1 MDSLNKINL
10 TQKVNAELNKNLGV
24 EDDTLAEFII
34 YLCEKSKSLEQFY
47 KDVFESG
54 GEIEQSVLKYLY
66 GIIKQSSQ
74 TNTDGTINDEGEKK
88 KKKNKKGD
96 IDNDSTESFDESKRE
111 INEIERKN
119 EKMKKY
125 HCLTIKNDDNI
136 VSAFEHNVD
145 KENKGETTDPHQ
157 RGMPRRGSSRDRCE
171 VSHRERDKDKSG
183 QDRHRDKDRERDR
196 NRDRE
201 RDRNRDRERDRNRDR
216 ERDRDKDRERDRD
229 KDRERDR
236 NRDRERDRD
245 KDRERDR
252 NRDRERDRDKDRERD
267 RDKDRERDRDKDRDR
282 NSGRR
287 NDTKRKNELG
297 RSPYQ
302 VNKKI
307 KHSKDKRSYKGEH
320 YDDKDSGNGSDNN
333 RDSDT
338 YDYNNSYDYDG
349 LRVNNIFRGSVS
361 KVMDFGLF
369 VSFKT
374 KDGYKEGLVHAT
386 DILPNCKRLVNINEH
401 YKRNMKVKV
410 KVKGI
415 FGNKISLNMSE
426 VDQKTGK
433 NLVNDDEDI
442 GKKRKSNERN
452 TNYYASLFDDMDEE
466 YNDLLK
472 KNNSKIFSEDPK
484 ETIKYESV
492 IKMQSDYSKWEIQQL
507 MKSGIIYDDNLKKE
521 YKNLKIDEKI
531 EDEEEIIEIEVNER
545 EPAFLK
551 GQTTK
556 AGAKLSPIQ
565 IIVNAE
571 GSLARA
577 ITTTSA
583 LAKERKEQKQNEQ
596 NAIFDSIPKD
606 ISRPWEDP
614 KPNLGER
621 TIAEALK
628 NIGKSYELPEWRKN
642 YMNNNISVGFK
653 NAIPINEQRAKL
665 PIYNLKEDLMLAIK
679 KNNVLIVIGETGSG
693 KTTQIPQYLHEA
705 NYTLNGIVGCTQPRR
720 VAAMSIAK
728 RVSEEFG
735 CILGQEVGYSIRFDD
750 CTSNDTIIKYLTD
763 GMLLRETLSD
773 TMLSKY
779 SFIILDEAHE
789 RTISTDILFCL
800 LKDVVRKRSDFKL
813 IVTSAT
819 LDAEKFSTYFF
830 NSPIF
835 TIPGKIFP
843 VEVNRQNEIA
853 HNFMSSSFRGTF
865 CILHSKEPESD
876 YVEASLITVLNIH
889 LNEHPGD
896 ILVFLTG
903 QEEINTACEIL
914 HERMKKLESMC
925 PPPLIILPIY
935 SSLPSDMQSII
946 FEPAPPGCRKCILS
960 TNIAEASLTIDG
972 IFFVIDPGFC
982 KVKKYDSK
990 RDMDSLVVAPI
1001 SKANAKQRA
1010 GRAGRTGPGKCYRLY
1025 TEEAYKNEMA
1035 ETSVPEI
1042 QRINLGSIVLL
1053 LKALGVNDFLHF
1065 DFMDSPSIETL
1076 IHSLENLYYLGALD
1090 DNGYLTKLGKKM
1102 ANFPMEPNL
1111 SKILLT
1117 SIKFNCADD
1126 VVTIVSML
1134 SVQNIFYR
1142 PMNKALLADKKKN
1155 KFVMPQGDLITYLNI
1170 YNKWKENSFSNYW
1183 CHENFIHS
1191 RALKRAQDVRK
1202 QLLSIFEKYN
1212 YEVKK
1217 SASKNDSSKYVNIC
1231 KSICSGYFNHVCKR
1245 DSQQGY
1251 TTLLTNQQVFIH
1263 PSSTLFNKNPLFVV
1277 YHELVLTNKEYIRDC
1292 TIIQPHWLIQ
1302 LAPNLFIPADEKKIS
1317 KIKLREKIEPLHN
1330 YYEEPNAWRL
1340 SRRKG

>member
-1 MDSLNKINL
+1 MLKNIYNL
-10 TQKVNAELNKNLGV
+10 
-24 EDDTLAEFII
+24 
-34 YLCEKSKSLEQFY
+34 
-47 KDVFESG
+47 
-54 GEIEQSVLKYLY
+54 
-66 GIIKQSSQ
+66 IKQS
-74 TNTDGTINDEGEKK
+74 NTEINDDKNVNKQSVGNGKDSNYNHVSKEIQQIEK
-88 KKKNKKGD
+88 
-96 IDNDSTESFDESKRE
+96 
-111 INEIERKN
+111 KN
-119 EKMKKY
+119 EKMKKFG
-125 HCLTIKNDDNI
+125 CLSIKNTTNLPPLTDQ
-136 VSAFEHNVD
+136 SSEEEEEE
-145 KENKGETTDPHQ
+145 KGGGKGEKYKNKG
-157 RGMPRRGSSRDRCE
+157 
-171 VSHRERDKDKSG
+171 
-183 QDRHRDKDRERDR
+183 RDKDREEEKGEKLADKDR
-196 NRDRE
+196 G
-201 RDRNRDRERDRNRDR
+201 
-216 ERDRDKDRERDRD
+216 RDRDRGKR
-229 KDRERDR
+229 K
-236 NRDRERDRD
+236 
-245 KDRERDR
+245 
-252 NRDRERDRDKDRERD
+252 
-267 RDKDRERDRDKDRDR
+267 DKDRDNWADR
-282 NSGRR
+282 E
-287 NDTKRKNELG
+287 D
-297 RSPYQ
+297 
-302 VNKKI
+302 KKSRE
-307 KHSKDKRSYKGEH
+307 SKY
-320 YDDKDSGNGSDNN
+320 GSDDVRNIKKVK
-333 RDSDT
+333 
-338 YDYNNSYDYDG
+338 YDENSEDDYRA
-349 LRVNNIFRGSVS
+349 LKINNIFSG
-361 KVMDFGLF
+361 KIKKITDFGMF

-374 KDGYKEGLVHAT
+374 REGYKEGLVHIT
-386 DILPNCKRLVNINEH
+386 DIEKNNKRINLNDKF
-401 YKRNMKVKV
+401 KRNMIVKV
-410 KVKGI
+410 KIKGI
-415 FGNKISLNMSE
+415 FGEKISLNMSE

-433 NLVNDDEDI
+433 NLANNNKEENNDENKTCYFGNNDD
-442 GKKRKSNERN
+442 NE
-452 TNYYASLFDDMDEE
+452 FKH
-466 YNDLLK
+466 K
-472 KNNSKIFSEDPK
+472 KNKNKNNKYYEHLDDPK
-484 ETIKYESV
+484 EAIKYESV
-492 IKMQSDYSKWEIQQL
+492 IKMKSDYSKWEIQQL
-507 MKSGIIYDDNLKKE
+507 IKSGIVYDENIKNE
-521 YKNLKIDEKI
+521 YKNLKNEEKI
-531 EDEEEIIEIEVNER
+531 DDEEEIIEIEVSEK
-545 EPAFLK
+545 EPNFLK

-556 AGAKLSPIQ
+556 AGANLSPIQ
-565 IIVNAE
+565 IIVNSE
-571 GSLARA
+571 GTLAKA

-583 LAKERKEQKQNEQ
+583 LTKERKEQKKNEQ
-596 NAIFDSIPKD
+596 NALFDSIPKD

-614 KPNLGER
+614 NPNLGER

-628 NIGKSYELPEWRKN
+628 NVGKN
-642 YMNNNISVGFK
+642 YDLPDWKKNYINNNISIGIK
-653 NAIPINEQRAKL
+653 NPLPLTEQREKL
-665 PIYNLKEDLMLAIK
+665 PIYNLKQDLMKAIK

-705 NYTLNGIVGCTQPRR
+705 KYTEHGIVGCTQPRR

-750 CTSNDTIIKYLTD
+750 CTSTDTIIKYLTD
-763 GMLLRETLSD
+763 GMLLREALSD
-773 TMLSKY
+773 TMLSRY

-800 LKDVVRKRSDFKL
+800 LKDVIKKRSDFKL

-819 LDAEKFSTYFF
+819 LDAEKFSAYFF

-843 VEVNRQNEIA
+843 VE
-853 HNFMSSSFRGTF
+853 
-865 CILHSKEPESD
+865 ILHSKEPESD
-876 YVEASLITVLNIH
+876 YVEACLITVLNIH

-914 HERMKKLESMC
+914 HERMKKLENMS

-935 SSLPSDMQSII
+935 SSLPSEMQSII
-946 FEPAPPGCRKCILS
+946 FEPAPPGCRKCILA

-982 KVKKYDSK
+982 KIKKYDSK
-990 RDMDSLVVAPI
+990 RDMDSLIIAPI

-1076 IHSLENLYYLGALD
+1076 IYSLESLYYLGALD

-1102 ANFPMEPNL
+1102 SNFPMEPNL

-1117 SIKFNCADD
+1117 SINFNCTDD
-1126 VVTIVSML
+1126 ICTIVSMI

-1142 PMNKALLADKKKN
+1142 PQNKILLADKKKN
-1155 KFVMPQGDLITYLNI
+1155 KFIMPQGDLITYLNI

-1183 CHENFIHS
+1183 CHENFIQS

-1212 YEVKK
+1212 YQVKK
-1217 SASKNDSSKYVNIC
+1217 RENDISNSTNYVNIC

-1245 DSQQGY
+1245 DNQQGY

-1263 PSSTLFNKNPLFVV
+1263 PSSTLFSKNPLFVV

-1292 TIIQPHWLIQ
+1292 TIIQPQWLIQ

>member
-1 MDSLNKINL
+1 MDCLNKINL
-10 TQKVNAELNKNLGV
+10 IHKVNTELYNSLGI
-24 EDDTLAEFII
+24 EDDNLAEFLI
-34 YLCEKSKSLEQFY
+34 YLCNKSKSLEEFC
-47 KDVFESG
+47 KDVFENG
-54 GEIEQSVLKYLY
+54 GEIEHSVLKYLY
-66 GIIKQSSQ
+66 DVIKSSSKDVEASKKENKEA
-74 TNTDGTINDEGEKK
+74 TSEK
-88 KKKNKKGD
+88 N
-96 IDNDSTESFDESKRE
+96 IESKE
-111 INEIERKN
+111 YEQIEKKN

-125 HCLTIKNDDNI
+125 YCLTIKNENFNKEPDENLKKKEDNQI
-136 VSAFEHNVD
+136 NYNNE
-145 KENKGETTDPHQ
+145 
-157 RGMPRRGSSRDRCE
+157 
-171 VSHRERDKDKSG
+171 DKS
-183 QDRHRDKDRERDR
+183 
-196 NRDRE
+196 
-201 RDRNRDRERDRNRDR
+201 
-216 ERDRDKDRERDRD
+216 
-229 KDRERDR
+229 
-236 NRDRERDRD
+236 
-245 KDRERDR
+245 
-252 NRDRERDRDKDRERD
+252 
-267 RDKDRERDRDKDRDR
+267 
-282 NSGRR
+282 NSNKL
-287 NDTKRKNELG
+287 NDTDSLYEKRKKNNNNRL
-297 RSPYQ
+297 SD
-302 VNKKI
+302 
-307 KHSKDKRSYKGEH
+307 SDSSYK
-320 YDDKDSGNGSDNN
+320 KRKKKNNN
-333 RDSDT
+333 RLSDSDSS
-338 YDYNNSYDYDG
+338 YVKRRKKNNNRLNDSDSSYVKRRKKNNNNRLNDSDSSYKKRKKKNNNRLNDSDSSYEKRREKNHKNEKSYNYASSHKDYSEDKKRKHKHEKNYANDNS
-349 LRVNNIFRGSVS
+349 LKINNIFNGSIS
-361 KVMDFGLF
+361 KIMDFGIF

-374 KDGYKEGLVHAT
+374 IEGYKEGLVHAT
-386 DILPNCKRLVNINEH
+386 DILPNRKRLLNINEKF
-401 YKRNMKVKV
+401 KRNMKVKV

-415 FGNKISLNMSE
+415 FGEKISLNMSE

-433 NLVNDDEDI
+433 NLVNDEE
-442 GKKRKSNERN
+442 KSE
-452 TNYYASLFDDMDEE
+452 NYGSLFDDIDEDYKE
-466 YNDLLK
+466 LK
-472 KNNSKIFSEDPK
+472 KNKADIFREDPN
-484 ETIKYESV
+484 EIMKYESV

-507 MKSGIIYDDNLKKE
+507 MKSGAIYDENLKKE
-521 YKNLKIDEKI
+521 YKNLKMDEKI
-531 EDEEEIIEIEVNER
+531 EDEEEVIEIEVNER
-545 EPAFLK
+545 EPSFLK

-556 AGAKLSPIQ
+556 AGAKLSPIE

-628 NIGKSYELPEWRKN
+628 NIGKNYDLPEWRKI
-642 YMNNNISVGFK
+642 YMNNNISVGVK
-653 NAIPINEQRAKL
+653 NSLPLNEQRLKL
-665 PIYNLKEDLMLAIK
+665 PIYKLKDDLMKAIQ

-705 NYTLNGIVGCTQPRR
+705 NYTANGIIGCTQPRR

-773 TMLSKY
+773 TMLTKY

-843 VEVNRQNEIA
+843 VE
-853 HNFMSSSFRGTF
+853 
-865 CILHSKEPESD
+865 ILHSKEPESD

-935 SSLPSDMQSII
+935 SSLPSEMQSVI
-946 FEPAPPGCRKCILS
+946 FEPAPPGCRKCILA

-990 RDMDSLVVAPI
+990 RDMDSLIVAPI

-1117 SIKFNCADD
+1117 SINFNCADD

-1142 PMNKALLADKKKN
+1142 PQNKALLADKKKN

-1170 YNKWKENSFSNYW
+1170 YNKWKENSLSNYW

-1217 SASKNDSSKYVNIC
+1217 NTSKNDSTRYVNIC

-1292 TIIQPHWLIQ
+1292 TIIQPQWLIQ

>member
-1 MDSLNKINL
+1 MDGLKKINL
-10 TQKVNAELNKNLGV
+10 IQKINEKLYDHLGIEDENL
-24 EDDTLAEFII
+24 TEFII
-34 YLCEKSKSLEQFY
+34 FLCEKSTCLEEFC
-47 KDVFESG
+47 KEVFENG
-54 GEIEQSVLKYLY
+54 GEIEQSVLKSIYNL
-66 GIIKQSSQ
+66 IKKSKNE
-74 TNTDGTINDEGEKK
+74 TNDNEKDEENEKDV
-88 KKKNKKGD
+88 NNNN
-96 IDNDSTESFDESKRE
+96 ISKE
-111 INEIERKN
+111 IQEIEKKN
-119 EKMKKY
+119 EKMKKFG
-125 HCLTIKNDDNI
+125 CLSIKNSSNLPDLTDHSSEEEKDKHN
-136 VSAFEHNVD
+136 SFDKKEEH
-145 KENKGETTDPHQ
+145 K
-157 RGMPRRGSSRDRCE
+157 
-171 VSHRERDKDKSG
+171 SHRHSNHGKKETDDKDKLKKNRHKDYSSDD
-183 QDRHRDKDRERDR
+183 DRGRKRSKYDDAKRSKHDDRKRSKYDDRKRSKRDDSSERDYR
-196 NRDRE
+196 ALKVGNIF
-201 RDRNRDRERDRNRDR
+201 
-216 ERDRDKDRERDRD
+216 
-229 KDRERDR
+229 
-236 NRDRERDRD
+236 
-245 KDRERDR
+245 
-252 NRDRERDRDKDRERD
+252 
-267 RDKDRERDRDKDRDR
+267 
-282 NSGRR
+282 SG
-287 NDTKRKNELG
+287 
-297 RSPYQ
+297 SI
-302 VNKKI
+302 KKI
-307 KHSKDKRSYKGEH
+307 
-320 YDDKDSGNGSDNN
+320 
-333 RDSDT
+333 T
-338 YDYNNSYDYDG
+338 
-349 LRVNNIFRGSVS
+349 
-361 KVMDFGLF
+361 DFGMF

-374 KDGYKEGLVHAT
+374 REGYKEGLVHIT
-386 DILPNCKRLVNINEH
+386 DVEKNNKKINLNEN
-401 YKRNMKVKV
+401 YKRNMIVKV
-410 KVKGI
+410 KIKGI
-415 FGNKISLNMSE
+415 FGEKISLNISE

-433 NLVNDDEDI
+433 NLVDDNYKENDFDKNETSFFDNIEDEFKH
-442 GKKRKSNERN
+442 KKNKHHNDKYSK
-452 TNYYASLFDDMDEE
+452 YFDDP
-466 YNDLLK
+466 N
-472 KNNSKIFSEDPK
+472 

-492 IKMQSDYSKWEIQQL
+492 IKMKSDYSKWEIQQL
-507 MKSGIIYDDNLKKE
+507 IKSGIIYDENIKNE
-521 YKNLKIDEKI
+521 YKNLKYEEKI
-531 EDEEEIIEIEVNER
+531 DDEEEMIEIEVNER
-545 EPAFLK
+545 EPNFLK

-556 AGAKLSPIQ
+556 AGANLSPIQ

-571 GSLARA
+571 GTLAKA

-583 LAKERKEQKQNEQ
+583 LTKERKEEKKNEQ
-596 NAIFDSIPKD
+596 NALFDSIPKD

-628 NIGKSYELPEWRKN
+628 NVGKSYDLPDWKKN
-642 YMNNNISVGFK
+642 YINNNISIGMK
-653 NAIPINEQRAKL
+653 NSLPLNEQREKL
-665 PIYNLKEDLMLAIK
+665 PIYNLKIDLMKAIK

-705 NYTLNGIVGCTQPRR
+705 KYTELGIVGCTQPRR

-763 GMLLRETLSD
+763 GMLLREALSD

-800 LKDVVRKRSDFKL
+800 LKDVVKKRSDFKL

-843 VEVNRQNEIA
+843 VE
-853 HNFMSSSFRGTF
+853 
-865 CILHSKEPESD
+865 ILHSKEPESD
-876 YVEASLITVLNIH
+876 YVEACLITVLNIH

-914 HERMKKLESMC
+914 HERMKKLESMS

-935 SSLPSDMQSII
+935 SSLPSEMQSII
-946 FEPAPPGCRKCILS
+946 FEPAPPGCRKCILA

-982 KVKKYDSK
+982 KIKKYDSK
-990 RDMDSLVVAPI
+990 RDMDSLIIAPI

-1076 IHSLENLYYLGALD
+1076 IHSLESLYYLGALD

-1102 ANFPMEPNL
+1102 SNFPMEPNL

-1117 SIKFNCADD
+1117 SINFNCTDD
-1126 VVTIVSML
+1126 ICTIVSMI

-1142 PMNKALLADKKKN
+1142 PQNKILLADKKKN

-1183 CHENFIHS
+1183 CHENFIQS

-1212 YEVKK
+1212 YQVKK
-1217 SASKNDSSKYVNIC
+1217 REDGISNSTNYVNIC

-1263 PSSTLFNKNPLFVV
+1263 PSSTLFSKNPLFVV

-1292 TIIQPHWLIQ
+1292 TIIQPQWLIQ

>member
-1 MDSLNKINL
+1 MDCLNKINL
-10 TQKVNAELNKNLGV
+10 IRKVNEELYNSIGV
-24 EDDTLAEFII
+24 EDDNLSEFLI
-34 YLCEKSKSLEQFY
+34 YLCEKSTSLENFC
-47 KDVFESG
+47 KDVFENG
-54 GEIEQSVLKYLY
+54 GVIEQAVLKYIY
-66 GIIKQSSQ
+66 NMIKKD
-74 TNTDGTINDEGEKK
+74 N
-88 KKKNKKGD
+88 KKNDDENNKEN
-96 IDNDSTESFDESKRE
+96 ISLESTNDNDKSNNLEYKK
-111 INEIERKN
+111 IEMKN

-125 HCLTIKNDDNI
+125 HCLTLKNEHINLDSDENGNKESKENIQITSKQVNDDINVTTLDASDSSYQKKKRKKI
-136 VSAFEHNVD
+136 FTPSVSSKNTESSFERKQIKKDNKYENGKKRKYDERYYD
-145 KENKGETTDPHQ
+145 K
-157 RGMPRRGSSRDRCE
+157 RRSGHD
-171 VSHRERDKDKSG
+171 HRDKDKHRSG
-183 QDRHRDKDRERDR
+183 HDHRDNDKHRSAHDHRDYDKHRSRHDHHHNDKHHTRHDRADYHHRDVSSSSDSNHHSSKMKKEKKHRDKKKYE
-196 NRDRE
+196 E
-201 RDRNRDRERDRNRDR
+201 
-216 ERDRDKDRERDRD
+216 
-229 KDRERDR
+229 
-236 NRDRERDRD
+236 
-245 KDRERDR
+245 
-252 NRDRERDRDKDRERD
+252 
-267 RDKDRERDRDKDRDR
+267 
-282 NSGRR
+282 
-287 NDTKRKNELG
+287 
-297 RSPYQ
+297 
-302 VNKKI
+302 NK
-307 KHSKDKRSYKGEH
+307 S
-320 YDDKDSGNGSDNN
+320 YDDYMALK
-333 RDSDT
+333 
-338 YDYNNSYDYDG
+338 
-349 LRVNNIFRGSVS
+349 LNNIFNGTVN
-361 KVMDFGLF
+361 KITDFGLF

-374 KDGYKEGLVHAT
+374 NEGYKEGLVHAT
-386 DILPNCKRLVNINEH
+386 DILPNRKRVVNMNEKF
-401 YKRNMKVKV
+401 KRNMKVKV

-415 FGNKISLNMSE
+415 FNEKISLNMSE

-433 NLVNDDEDI
+433 NLVSDDINKEED
-442 GKKRKSNERN
+442 
-452 TNYYASLFDDMDEE
+452 NYISLFDDINE
-466 YNDLLK
+466 DLNELK
-472 KNNSKIFSEDPK
+472 KKNSHIFKDDPK

-507 MKSGIIYDDNLKKE
+507 IKSGVVFDENIKKE

-531 EDEEEIIEIEVNER
+531 EDEEDIIEIEVNEK

-571 GSLARA
+571 GSLAKA

-596 NAIFDSIPKD
+596 NAIYDSIPKD

-628 NIGKSYELPEWRKN
+628 NIGKNYDIPEWKKN
-642 YMNNNISVGFK
+642 YNNNNISVGVK
-653 NAIPINEQRAKL
+653 NTLPINEQRSKL
-665 PIYNLKEDLMLAIK
+665 PIYNLKNDLMKAIE

-705 NYTLNGIVGCTQPRR
+705 SYTQKGIVGCTQPRR

-773 TMLSKY
+773 TLLTKY

-843 VEVNRQNEIA
+843 VE
-853 HNFMSSSFRGTF
+853 
-865 CILHSKEPESD
+865 ILHSKEPESD

-903 QEEINTACEIL
+903 QDEINTACEIL
-914 HERMKKLESMC
+914 HERMKKLESMS

-935 SSLPSDMQSII
+935 SSLPSEMQSVI
-946 FEPAPPGCRKCILS
+946 FEPAPPGCRKCILA

-982 KVKKYDSK
+982 KIKKYDSK
-990 RDMDSLVVAPI
+990 RDMDSLIVAPI

-1025 TEEAYKNEMA
+1025 TEEAYKNEMS
-1035 ETSVPEI
+1035 EMSVPEI

-1053 LKALGVNDFLHF
+1053 LKALGINDFLHF
-1065 DFMDSPSIETL
+1065 DFMDSPSVETL

-1117 SIKFNCADD
+1117 SLNFNCTDD

-1142 PMNKALLADKKKN
+1142 PQNKALLADKKKN
-1155 KFVMPQGDLITYLNI
+1155 KFIMPQGDLITYLNI

-1183 CHENFIHS
+1183 CHENFIQS

-1202 QLLSIFEKYN
+1202 QMLSIFEKYN
-1212 YEVKK
+1212 YQVKK
-1217 SASKNDSSKYVNIC
+1217 STHKNDSTKYVNIC

-1245 DSQQGY
+1245 DTQQGY

-1292 TIIQPHWLIQ
+1292 TIIQPQWLIQ

>member
-1 MDSLNKINL
+1 MDCLNKINL
-10 TQKVNAELNKNLGV
+10 IRKVNEELYNSIGV
-24 EDDTLAEFII
+24 EDDNLSEFLI
-34 YLCEKSKSLEQFY
+34 YLCEKSTSLENFC
-47 KDVFESG
+47 KDVFENG
-54 GEIEQSVLKYLY
+54 GVIEQAVLKYIY
-66 GIIKQSSQ
+66 NMIKKD
-74 TNTDGTINDEGEKK
+74 N
-88 KKKNKKGD
+88 KKNDDENNKEN
-96 IDNDSTESFDESKRE
+96 ISLESANDNDKSNNLEYKK
-111 INEIERKN
+111 IEMKN

-125 HCLTIKNDDNI
+125 HCLTLKNEHINLDSDENGNKESKENIQITSKQVNDDINVTTLDASDSSYQKKKRKNI
-136 VSAFEHNVD
+136 YTPSVSSKNTESSFERKQIKKDNKYDNGKKRKYDERYYD
-145 KENKGETTDPHQ
+145 K
-157 RGMPRRGSSRDRCE
+157 RRSGHDHRDNDKHRSGHDHHDNDKHRSRHDHHDNDKHRSRHDHHDNDKHRSRHYRADYHHRDVSSSSDSNHHSSKMKKE
-171 VSHRERDKDKSG
+171 KK
-183 QDRHRDKDRERDR
+183 HRDKKKYE
-196 NRDRE
+196 E
-201 RDRNRDRERDRNRDR
+201 
-216 ERDRDKDRERDRD
+216 
-229 KDRERDR
+229 
-236 NRDRERDRD
+236 
-245 KDRERDR
+245 
-252 NRDRERDRDKDRERD
+252 
-267 RDKDRERDRDKDRDR
+267 
-282 NSGRR
+282 
-287 NDTKRKNELG
+287 
-297 RSPYQ
+297 
-302 VNKKI
+302 NK
-307 KHSKDKRSYKGEH
+307 S
-320 YDDKDSGNGSDNN
+320 YDDYMALK
-333 RDSDT
+333 
-338 YDYNNSYDYDG
+338 
-349 LRVNNIFRGSVS
+349 LNNIFNGTVN
-361 KVMDFGLF
+361 KITDFGLF

-374 KDGYKEGLVHAT
+374 NEGYKEGLVHAT
-386 DILPNCKRLVNINEH
+386 DILPNRKRVVNMNEKF
-401 YKRNMKVKV
+401 KRNMKVKV

-415 FGNKISLNMSE
+415 FNEKISLNMSE

-433 NLVNDDEDI
+433 NLVSDDINKEED
-442 GKKRKSNERN
+442 
-452 TNYYASLFDDMDEE
+452 NYISLFDDINE
-466 YNDLLK
+466 DLNELK
-472 KNNSKIFSEDPK
+472 KKNSHIFKDDPK

-507 MKSGIIYDDNLKKE
+507 IKSGVVFDENIKKE

-531 EDEEEIIEIEVNER
+531 EDEEDIIEIEVNEK

-571 GSLARA
+571 GSLAKA

-596 NAIFDSIPKD
+596 NAIYDSIPKD

-628 NIGKSYELPEWRKN
+628 NIGKNYDIPEWKKN
-642 YMNNNISVGFK
+642 YNNNNISVGVK
-653 NAIPINEQRAKL
+653 NTLPINEQRSKL
-665 PIYNLKEDLMLAIK
+665 PIYNLKNDLMKAIE

-705 NYTLNGIVGCTQPRR
+705 SYTQKGIVGCTQPRR

-773 TMLSKY
+773 TLLTKY

-843 VEVNRQNEIA
+843 VE
-853 HNFMSSSFRGTF
+853 
-865 CILHSKEPESD
+865 ILHSKEPESD

-903 QEEINTACEIL
+903 QDEINTACEIL
-914 HERMKKLESMC
+914 HERMKKLESMS

-935 SSLPSDMQSII
+935 SSLPSEMQSVI
-946 FEPAPPGCRKCILS
+946 FEPAPPGCRKCILA

-982 KVKKYDSK
+982 KIKKYDSK
-990 RDMDSLVVAPI
+990 RDMDSLIVAPI

-1025 TEEAYKNEMA
+1025 TEEAYKNEMS
-1035 ETSVPEI
+1035 EMSVPEI

-1053 LKALGVNDFLHF
+1053 LKALGINDFLHF
-1065 DFMDSPSIETL
+1065 DFMDSPSVETL

-1117 SIKFNCADD
+1117 SLNFNCTDD

-1142 PMNKALLADKKKN
+1142 PQNKALLADKKKN
-1155 KFVMPQGDLITYLNI
+1155 KFIMPQGDLITYLNI

-1183 CHENFIHS
+1183 CHENFIQS

-1202 QLLSIFEKYN
+1202 QMLSIFEKYN
-1212 YEVKK
+1212 YQVKK
-1217 SASKNDSSKYVNIC
+1217 STHKNDSTKYVNIC

-1245 DSQQGY
+1245 DTQQGY

-1292 TIIQPHWLIQ
+1292 TIIQPQWLIQ

>member
-1 MDSLNKINL
+1 MESLSKINL
-10 TQKVNAELNKNLGV
+10 IHKVNEELCKSLGV
-24 EDDTLAEFII
+24 EDDNLAEYLI
-34 YLCEKSKSLEQFY
+34 YLCKKAKSLEAFC
-47 KDVFESG
+47 KDVFENG

-66 GIIKQSSQ
+66 DIIKPSGGES
-74 TNTDGTINDEGEKK
+74 GEKASGGK
-88 KKKNKKGD
+88 
-96 IDNDSTESFDESKRE
+96 EAKRDGAEEEEEDGVDKEHRME
-111 INEIERKN
+111 IKMIEKKN
-119 EKMKKY
+119 EKMKRFQ
-125 HCLTIKNDDNI
+125 CLSIKNDEQLTRLSEG
-136 VSAFEHNVD
+136 SAAEGGSDTATGGGRHR
-145 KENKGETTDPHQ
+145 E
-157 RGMPRRGSSRDRCE
+157 RGRPRDRSRHRDRSHHRDRSRSRDR
-171 VSHRERDKDKSG
+171 SHSRERG
-183 QDRHRDKDRERDR
+183 RHRDRSRQRDRSHSRDGSRR
-196 NRDRE
+196 NRDGKHHRE
-201 RDRNRDRERDRNRDR
+201 ESRQLEGERKRRRREGAEAR
-216 ERDRDKDRERDRD
+216 E
-229 KDRERDR
+229 
-236 NRDRERDRD
+236 
-245 KDRERDR
+245 
-252 NRDRERDRDKDRERD
+252 
-267 RDKDRERDRDKDRDR
+267 
-282 NSGRR
+282 
-287 NDTKRKNELG
+287 
-297 RSPYQ
+297 
-302 VNKKI
+302 
-307 KHSKDKRSYKGEH
+307 
-320 YDDKDSGNGSDNN
+320 
-333 RDSDT
+333 
-338 YDYNNSYDYDG
+338 
-349 LRVNNIFRGSVS
+349 LRVNNIFSGTVS
-361 KVMDFGLF
+361 KVMDFGIF
-369 VSFKT
+369 VSFRSEPG
-374 KDGYKEGLVHAT
+374 GYKEGLVHCT
-386 DILPNCKRLVNINEH
+386 DILPNRKRVANMREQFQ
-401 YKRNMKVKV
+401 RGMKVKV
-410 KVKGI
+410 KVKAL
-415 FGNKISLNMSE
+415 FGEKISLNMAE

-433 NLVNDDEDI
+433 NLVSDDEGSGDGESGNGESRHGVKPRDKNI
-442 GKKRKSNERN
+442 
-452 TNYYASLFDDMDEE
+452 ASIFDDLHEDYKE
-466 YNDLLK
+466 LK
-472 KNNSKIFSEDPK
+472 RHNSDVFKEDPK
-484 ETIKYESV
+484 DTIKYESV

-507 MKSGIIYDDNLKKE
+507 IKSGLVYDEQLKREYLNLR
-521 YKNLKIDEKI
+521 NDEKI

-565 IIVNAE
+565 VIVNAE

-596 NAIFDSIPKD
+596 NAIYDSIPKD

-614 KPNLGER
+614 KPELGER

-628 NIGKSYELPEWRKN
+628 NIGKNFDLPEWRKN
-642 YMNNNISVGFK
+642 YLHNNISIGVK
-653 NAIPINEQRAKL
+653 NPMPVNEQRAKL
-665 PIYNLKEDLMLAIK
+665 PIYNLKKDLMKAIA

-705 NYTLNGIVGCTQPRR
+705 NYTDKGIVGCTQPRR

-800 LKDVVRKRSDFKL
+800 LKDVVKRRPDFKL

-843 VEVNRQNEIA
+843 VE
-853 HNFMSSSFRGTF
+853 
-865 CILHSKEPESD
+865 ILHSKEPESD
-876 YVEASLITVLNIH
+876 YVEACLITVLNIH

-903 QEEINTACEIL
+903 QDEINTACEIL
-914 HERMKKLESMC
+914 HERMKKLESMS

-935 SSLPSDMQSII
+935 SSLPSEMQSVI
-946 FEPAPPGCRKCILS
+946 FDPAPQGCRKCILA

-982 KVKKYDSK
+982 KIRKYDSK

-1025 TEEAYKNEMA
+1025 TEDAYKNEMA
-1035 ETSVPEI
+1035 ETSIPEI
-1042 QRINLGSIVLL
+1042 QRINLGSTVLL

-1065 DFMDSPSIETL
+1065 DFMDSPSVDTL

-1102 ANFPMEPNL
+1102 SNFPMEPNL

-1117 SIKFNCADD
+1117 SINFNCADD

-1142 PMNKALLADKKKN
+1142 PQNKALLADKKKN
-1155 KFVMPQGDLITYLNI
+1155 KFLMPQGDLITYLNI
-1170 YNKWKENSFSNYW
+1170 YNRWRENNYSNYW

-1191 RALKRAQDVRK
+1191 RALKRSQDVRK
-1202 QLLSIFEKYN
+1202 QILSIFERYN
-1212 YEVKK
+1212 YEVQKNRSRSD
-1217 SASKNDSSKYVNIC
+1217 SAKYVSIC

-1245 DSQQGY
+1245 DAQQGY

-1292 TIIQPHWLIQ
+1292 TIIQPQWLIQ

>member
-1 MDSLNKINL
+1 MDCLSKINL
-10 TQKVNAELNKNLGV
+10 IRKVNEELYNSIGV
-24 EDDTLAEFII
+24 EDDNLSEFLI
-34 YLCEKSKSLEQFY
+34 YLCEKSTSLEEFC
-47 KDVFESG
+47 KDVFENG
-54 GEIEQSVLKYLY
+54 GEIEQAVLKYIY
-66 GIIKQSSQ
+66 NMIKKDNRKKNDDENNKESISLQSS
-74 TNTDGTINDEGEKK
+74 NHN
-88 KKKNKKGD
+88 
-96 IDNDSTESFDESKRE
+96 DNDKNNNIEYKKIE
-111 INEIERKN
+111 IKN

-125 HCLTIKNDDNI
+125 HCLTLKNEHINLDSDENDKKEKSIKVKKERKESIEITSKQQNNDINVTTVDPSDSSYQKKKKKKKKKTPSVSSKNTESSFESKQIKKDN
-136 VSAFEHNVD
+136 NY
-145 KENKGETTDPHQ
+145 ENGKKRKYDE
-157 RGMPRRGSSRDRCE
+157 RYYDRY
-171 VSHRERDKDKSG
+171 RNER
-183 QDRHRDKDRERDR
+183 RHRDN
-196 NRDRE
+196 NRH
-201 RDRNRDRERDRNRDR
+201 
-216 ERDRDKDRERDRD
+216 
-229 KDRERDR
+229 
-236 NRDRERDRD
+236 
-245 KDRERDR
+245 
-252 NRDRERDRDKDRERD
+252 
-267 RDKDRERDRDKDRDR
+267 
-282 NSGRR
+282 
-287 NDTKRKNELG
+287 
-297 RSPYQ
+297 RS
-302 VNKKI
+302 
-307 KHSKDKRSYKGEH
+307 EH
-320 YDDKDSGNGSDNN
+320 DHRDNN
-333 RDSDT
+333 RYRSEHDHHDDDHHRHHRHHRHISSSSDSDYYRNKKKKEKKKRDKKNEENKI
-338 YDYNNSYDYDG
+338 YDDYMA
-349 LRVNNIFRGSVS
+349 LKLNNIFTGTVN
-361 KVMDFGLF
+361 KITDFGLF

-374 KDGYKEGLVHAT
+374 NEGYKEGLVHAT
-386 DILPNCKRLVNINEH
+386 DILPNRKRVVNMNEKF
-401 YKRNMKVKV
+401 KRNMKVKV

-415 FGNKISLNMSE
+415 FNEKISLNMSE

-433 NLVNDDEDI
+433 NLVNDDINKEED
-442 GKKRKSNERN
+442 
-452 TNYYASLFDDMDEE
+452 NYISLFDDINEDF
-466 YNDLLK
+466 NDLKK
-472 KNNSKIFSEDPK
+472 KNSRVFKEDPK

-507 MKSGIIYDDNLKKE
+507 IKSGVVFDDNIKKE
-521 YKNLKIDEKI
+521 YQNLKIDERI
-531 EDEEEIIEIEVNER
+531 EDEEDIIEIEVNEK

-571 GSLARA
+571 GSLAKA

-596 NAIFDSIPKD
+596 NAIYDSIPKD

-628 NIGKSYELPEWRKN
+628 NIGKNYDIPEWKKN
-642 YMNNNISVGFK
+642 YNNNNISVGVK
-653 NAIPINEQRAKL
+653 NTLPINEQRSKL
-665 PIYNLKEDLMLAIK
+665 PIYNLKNDLMKAIE

-705 NYTLNGIVGCTQPRR
+705 NYTEKGIVGCTQPRR

-773 TMLSKY
+773 TLLTKY

-800 LKDVVRKRSDFKL
+800 LKDVVRKRADFKL

-843 VEVNRQNEIA
+843 VE
-853 HNFMSSSFRGTF
+853 
-865 CILHSKEPESD
+865 ILHSKEPESD

-903 QEEINTACEIL
+903 QDEINMACEIL
-914 HERMKKLESMC
+914 HERMKKLESMS

-935 SSLPSDMQSII
+935 SSLPSEMQSVI
-946 FEPAPPGCRKCILS
+946 FEPAPPGCRKCILA

-982 KVKKYDSK
+982 KIKKYDSK
-990 RDMDSLVVAPI
+990 RDMDSLIVAPI

-1035 ETSVPEI
+1035 EMSVPEI

-1053 LKALGVNDFLHF
+1053 LKALGINDFLHF
-1065 DFMDSPSIETL
+1065 DFMDSPSVETL

-1117 SIKFNCADD
+1117 SLNFNCTDD

-1142 PMNKALLADKKKN
+1142 PQNKALLADKKKN
-1155 KFVMPQGDLITYLNI
+1155 KFIMPQGDLITYLNI

-1183 CHENFIHS
+1183 CHENFIQS

-1202 QLLSIFEKYN
+1202 QMLYIFEKYN
-1212 YEVKK
+1212 YQVKK
-1217 SASKNDSSKYVNIC
+1217 DTSNNNSAKYVNIC

-1245 DSQQGY
+1245 DTQQGY

-1292 TIIQPHWLIQ
+1292 TIIQPQWLIQ

>member
-1 MDSLNKINL
+1 MDCLSKINL
-10 TQKVNAELNKNLGV
+10 IRKVNEELYNSIGV
-24 EDDTLAEFII
+24 EDDNLSEFLI
-34 YLCEKSKSLEQFY
+34 YLCEKSTSLEEFC
-47 KDVFESG
+47 KDVFENG
-54 GEIEQSVLKYLY
+54 GVIEQAVLKYIY
-66 GIIKQSSQ
+66 NMIKKD
-74 TNTDGTINDEGEKK
+74 NKK
-88 KKKNKKGD
+88 KKDHDNEDDVNSKENIFLQNLNYNDNNLEYKK
-96 IDNDSTESFDESKRE
+96 
-111 INEIERKN
+111 IEMKN

-125 HCLTIKNDDNI
+125 HCLTLKNEDITNLVDSDENDKKEKSIKGTKEKKESIEITSKQKKNSDI
-136 VSAFEHNVD
+136 NV
-145 KENKGETTDPHQ
+145 TTRDLSDSSYQ
-157 RGMPRRGSSRDRCE
+157 KKRRKKKNSSGGSSKNTESSFETKDIKKDNKYESGKKRKYDERYYDRHSKE
-171 VSHRERDKDKSG
+171 HHHSNKHHHHSNDHHHSKDHHHSNKHHHRRHISSSSDSSYYNNKKKKEKT
-183 QDRHRDKDRERDR
+183 HRDK
-196 NRDRE
+196 
-201 RDRNRDRERDRNRDR
+201 
-216 ERDRDKDRERDRD
+216 
-229 KDRERDR
+229 
-236 NRDRERDRD
+236 
-245 KDRERDR
+245 
-252 NRDRERDRDKDRERD
+252 
-267 RDKDRERDRDKDRDR
+267 
-282 NSGRR
+282 
-287 NDTKRKNELG
+287 KNEE
-297 RSPYQ
+297 
-302 VNKKI
+302 
-307 KHSKDKRSYKGEH
+307 DKS
-320 YDDKDSGNGSDNN
+320 YDDYMALK
-333 RDSDT
+333 
-338 YDYNNSYDYDG
+338 
-349 LRVNNIFRGSVS
+349 LNNIFNGTIN
-361 KVMDFGLF
+361 KITDFGLF

-374 KDGYKEGLVHAT
+374 NEGYKEGLVHAT
-386 DILPNCKRLVNINEH
+386 DILPNRKRVVNMNEKF
-401 YKRNMKVKV
+401 KRNMKVKV

-415 FGNKISLNMSE
+415 FNQKISLNMSE

-433 NLVNDDEDI
+433 NLVNDDMNKEED
-442 GKKRKSNERN
+442 
-452 TNYYASLFDDMDEE
+452 NYISLFDDINEDF
-466 YNDLLK
+466 NDLKK
-472 KNNSKIFSEDPK
+472 KNANVFKDDPK
-484 ETIKYESV
+484 ETLKYESV
-492 IKMQSDYSKWEIQQL
+492 IKIQSDYSKWEIQQL
-507 MKSGIIYDDNLKKE
+507 IKSGVVFDENIRNE

-531 EDEEEIIEIEVNER
+531 EDEEDIIEIEVNEK

-571 GSLARA
+571 GSLAKA

-596 NAIFDSIPKD
+596 NAIYDNIPKD

-628 NIGKSYELPEWRKN
+628 NIGKNYDIPEWKKN
-642 YMNNNISVGFK
+642 YNNNNISVGVK
-653 NAIPINEQRAKL
+653 NTLPINEQRSKL
-665 PIYNLKEDLMLAIK
+665 PIYNLKNDLMKAIE

-705 NYTLNGIVGCTQPRR
+705 NYTEKGIVGCTQPRR

-773 TMLSKY
+773 TLLTKY
-779 SFIILDEAHE
+779 SFII
-789 RTISTDILFCL
+789 
-800 LKDVVRKRSDFKL
+800 
-813 IVTSAT
+813 
-819 LDAEKFSTYFF
+819 
-830 NSPIF
+830 
-835 TIPGKIFP
+835 
-843 VEVNRQNEIA
+843 
-853 HNFMSSSFRGTF
+853 
-865 CILHSKEPESD
+865 ILHSKEPESD

-903 QEEINTACEIL
+903 QDEINTACEIL
-914 HERMKKLESMC
+914 HERMKKLESMS

-935 SSLPSDMQSII
+935 SSLPSEMQSVI
-946 FEPAPPGCRKCILS
+946 FEPAPPGCRKCILA

-982 KVKKYDSK
+982 KIKKYDSK
-990 RDMDSLVVAPI
+990 RDMDSLIVAPI

-1025 TEEAYKNEMA
+1025 TEEAYKNEMS
-1035 ETSVPEI
+1035 EMSVPEI

-1053 LKALGVNDFLHF
+1053 LKALGINDFLHF
-1065 DFMDSPSIETL
+1065 DFMDSPSVETL

-1117 SIKFNCADD
+1117 SLNFNCTDD

-1142 PMNKALLADKKKN
+1142 PQNKALLADKKKN
-1155 KFVMPQGDLITYLNI
+1155 KFIMPQGDLITYLNI

-1183 CHENFIHS
+1183 CHENFIQS

-1202 QLLSIFEKYN
+1202 QMLSIFEKYN
-1212 YEVKK
+1212 YQVKK
-1217 SASKNDSSKYVNIC
+1217 STSKNDATKYVNIC

-1245 DSQQGY
+1245 DTQQGY

-1292 TIIQPHWLIQ
+1292 TIIQPQWLIQ

>member
-1 MDSLNKINL
+1 MECLSKINL
-10 TQKVNAELNKNLGV
+10 IQKVNAELYKSLGV
-24 EDDTLAEFII
+24 EDDNLAEYLI
-34 YLCEKSKSLEQFY
+34 YLCKKAKSLEEFC
-47 KDVFESG
+47 KEVFENG

-66 GIIKQSSQ
+66 DIIKIPDGESGGKASGGKE
-74 TNTDGTINDEGEKK
+74 NRTDDTEEEEEDGVDKEKRLEMK
-88 KKKNKKGD
+88 M
-96 IDNDSTESFDESKRE
+96 
-111 INEIERKN
+111 IEKKN
-119 EKMKKY
+119 EKMKRF
-125 HCLTIKNDDNI
+125 HCLTIKNDEQLTRLSEGSGLEGGSDTATGGGRSRKRSHHRDGHSNGDRDDSQDGSHI
-136 VSAFEHNVD
+136 HGKDRHDRRSRYED
-145 KENKGETTDPHQ
+145 K
-157 RGMPRRGSSRDRCE
+157 SRHEDR
-171 VSHRERDKDKSG
+171 SHREDRL
-183 QDRHRDKDRERDR
+183 RHRDGHRHREEHHRRDR
-196 NRDRE
+196 SHSRE
-201 RDRNRDRERDRNRDR
+201 GDHKRRRREGA
-216 ERDRDKDRERDRD
+216 E
-229 KDRERDR
+229 
-236 NRDRERDRD
+236 
-245 KDRERDR
+245 
-252 NRDRERDRDKDRERD
+252 
-267 RDKDRERDRDKDRDR
+267 
-282 NSGRR
+282 SFA
-287 NDTKRKNELG
+287 
-297 RSPYQ
+297 
-302 VNKKI
+302 
-307 KHSKDKRSYKGEH
+307 
-320 YDDKDSGNGSDNN
+320 
-333 RDSDT
+333 
-338 YDYNNSYDYDG
+338 
-349 LRVNNIFRGSVS
+349 LRVNNIFSGKVS
-361 KVMDFGLF
+361 KIMDFGMF
-369 VSFKT
+369 VSFRT
-374 KDGYKEGLVHAT
+374 EPGGYKEGLVHCT
-386 DILPNCKRLVNINEH
+386 DILPNRKRVVNMSE
-401 YKRNMKVKV
+401 KFQKGMKVKV
-410 KVKGI
+410 KVKAI
-415 FGNKISLNMSE
+415 FGEKINLNMSE

-433 NLVNDDEDI
+433 DLVSDYEEDSHRGENSY
-442 GKKRKSNERN
+442 GKEGQKNVMSI
-452 TNYYASLFDDMDEE
+452 FDDLHEDYKE
-466 YNDLLK
+466 LK
-472 KNNSKIFSEDPK
+472 KHNSDVFKEDVK
-484 ETIKYESV
+484 DTMKYESV
-492 IKMQSDYSKWEIQQL
+492 IKMQSDYAKWEIQQL
-507 MKSGIIYDDNLKKE
+507 IKGGIMYDEEIKKE
-521 YKNLKIDEKI
+521 YKNLRNDEKI
-531 EDEEEIIEIEVNER
+531 EDEEEIIEIEVNEK
-545 EPAFLK
+545 EPSFLK

-565 IIVNAE
+565 VIVNAE

-577 ITTTSA
+577 ITTTCA

-596 NAIFDSIPKD
+596 NAIYDSIPKD

-614 KPNLGER
+614 KPELGER

-628 NIGKSYELPEWRKN
+628 NIGKNYDLPEWRKN
-642 YMNNNISVGFK
+642 YLHNNISIGVK
-653 NAIPINEQRAKL
+653 NPMPVNEQREKL
-665 PIYNLKEDLMLAIK
+665 PIYHLKKDLMKAIA

-705 NYTLNGIVGCTQPRR
+705 NYTDKGIVGCTQPRR

-800 LKDVVRKRSDFKL
+800 LKDVVKRRPDFKL

-843 VEVNRQNEIA
+843 VE
-853 HNFMSSSFRGTF
+853 
-865 CILHSKEPESD
+865 ILHSKEPESD
-876 YVEASLITVLNIH
+876 YVEACLITVLNIH

-903 QEEINTACEIL
+903 QDEINTACEIL
-914 HERMKKLESMC
+914 HERMKKLESMS

-935 SSLPSDMQSII
+935 SSLPSEMQSVI
-946 FEPAPPGCRKCILS
+946 FDPAPQGCRKCVLA

-982 KVKKYDSK
+982 KIRKYDSK

-1025 TEEAYKNEMA
+1025 TEDAYKNEMA
-1035 ETSVPEI
+1035 ETSIPEI
-1042 QRINLGSIVLL
+1042 QRINLGSTVLL

-1065 DFMDSPSIETL
+1065 DFMDSPSVDTL

-1102 ANFPMEPNL
+1102 SNFPMEPTL

-1117 SIKFNCADD
+1117 SINFNCADD

-1142 PMNKALLADKKKN
+1142 PQNKALLADKKKN
-1155 KFVMPQGDLITYLNI
+1155 KFIMPQGDLITYLNI
-1170 YNKWKENSFSNYW
+1170 YNRWRENNYSNYW

-1191 RALKRAQDVRK
+1191 RALRRSQDVRK
-1202 QLLSIFEKYN
+1202 QILSIFERYN
-1212 YEVKK
+1212 YEVEKNK
-1217 SASKNDSSKYVNIC
+1217 SRNDSAKYVSIC
-1231 KSICSGYFNHVCKR
+1231 KSICSGYFSHVCKR
-1245 DSQQGY
+1245 DAQQGY

-1292 TIIQPHWLIQ
+1292 TIIQPQWLIQ

>member
-1 MDSLNKINL
+1 MDCLNKINL
-10 TQKVNAELNKNLGV
+10 IRKVNEELYNSIGV
-24 EDDTLAEFII
+24 EDDNLSEFLI
-34 YLCEKSKSLEQFY
+34 YLCEKSTSLENFC
-47 KDVFESG
+47 KDVFENG
-54 GEIEQSVLKYLY
+54 GVIEQAVLKYIY
-66 GIIKQSSQ
+66 NMIKKD
-74 TNTDGTINDEGEKK
+74 N
-88 KKKNKKGD
+88 KKNDDENNKEN
-96 IDNDSTESFDESKRE
+96 ISLESANDNDNNKSNNLEYKK
-111 INEIERKN
+111 IEMKN

-125 HCLTIKNDDNI
+125 HCLTLKNEHINLDSDENGNKESKENIESTSKQVNDDKN
-136 VSAFEHNVD
+136 VSTLDASDSSYQKKKRKKKYTPSVSSKNTESSFERKQIKKDNKYENGKKRKYDERYYDKHRSRHDHHDNDKHRSRHDHRHND
-145 KENKGETTDPHQ
+145 KH
-157 RGMPRRGSSRDRCE
+157 GSRHDHRHNDKHHTRYDHHD
-171 VSHRERDKDKSG
+171 VSSSSESNHHSSKKEKEKK
-183 QDRHRDKDRERDR
+183 HRDKKKYE
-196 NRDRE
+196 E
-201 RDRNRDRERDRNRDR
+201 
-216 ERDRDKDRERDRD
+216 
-229 KDRERDR
+229 
-236 NRDRERDRD
+236 
-245 KDRERDR
+245 
-252 NRDRERDRDKDRERD
+252 
-267 RDKDRERDRDKDRDR
+267 
-282 NSGRR
+282 
-287 NDTKRKNELG
+287 
-297 RSPYQ
+297 
-302 VNKKI
+302 NK
-307 KHSKDKRSYKGEH
+307 S
-320 YDDKDSGNGSDNN
+320 YDDYMALK
-333 RDSDT
+333 
-338 YDYNNSYDYDG
+338 
-349 LRVNNIFRGSVS
+349 LNNIFNGTVN
-361 KVMDFGLF
+361 KITDFGLF

-374 KDGYKEGLVHAT
+374 NEGYKEGLVHAT
-386 DILPNCKRLVNINEH
+386 DILPNRKRVVNMNEKF
-401 YKRNMKVKV
+401 KRNMKVKV

-415 FGNKISLNMSE
+415 FNEKISLNMSE

-433 NLVNDDEDI
+433 NLVSDDINKEED
-442 GKKRKSNERN
+442 
-452 TNYYASLFDDMDEE
+452 NYISLFDDINE
-466 YNDLLK
+466 DLNELK
-472 KNNSKIFSEDPK
+472 KKNSHIFKEDPK

-507 MKSGIIYDDNLKKE
+507 IKSGVVFDENIKKE

-531 EDEEEIIEIEVNER
+531 EDEEDIIEIEVNEK

-571 GSLARA
+571 GSLAKA
-577 ITTTSA
+577 ITTTTA

-596 NAIFDSIPKD
+596 NAIYDSIPKD

-621 TIAEALK
+621 TIAEALR
-628 NIGKSYELPEWRKN
+628 NIGKNYDIPEWKKN
-642 YMNNNISVGFK
+642 YNNNNISVGVK
-653 NAIPINEQRAKL
+653 NTLPINEQRSKL
-665 PIYNLKEDLMLAIK
+665 PIYNLKNDLMKAIE

-705 NYTLNGIVGCTQPRR
+705 SYTEKGIVGCTQPRR

-773 TMLSKY
+773 TLLTKY

-843 VEVNRQNEIA
+843 VE
-853 HNFMSSSFRGTF
+853 
-865 CILHSKEPESD
+865 ILHSKEPESD

-903 QEEINTACEIL
+903 QDEINTACEIL
-914 HERMKKLESMC
+914 HERMKKLESMS

-935 SSLPSDMQSII
+935 SSLPSEMQSVI
-946 FEPAPPGCRKCILS
+946 FEPAPPGCRKCILA

-982 KVKKYDSK
+982 KIKKYDSK
-990 RDMDSLVVAPI
+990 RDMDSLIVAPI

-1025 TEEAYKNEMA
+1025 TEEAYKNEMS
-1035 ETSVPEI
+1035 EMSVPEI

-1053 LKALGVNDFLHF
+1053 LKALGINDFLHF
-1065 DFMDSPSIETL
+1065 DFMDSPSVETL

-1117 SIKFNCADD
+1117 SLNFNCTDD

-1142 PMNKALLADKKKN
+1142 PQNKALLADKKKN
-1155 KFVMPQGDLITYLNI
+1155 KFIMPQGDLITYLNI

-1183 CHENFIHS
+1183 CHENFIQS

-1202 QLLSIFEKYN
+1202 QMLSIFEKYN
-1212 YEVKK
+1212 YQVKK
-1217 SASKNDSSKYVNIC
+1217 STHKNDSTKYVNIC

-1245 DSQQGY
+1245 DTQQGY

-1292 TIIQPHWLIQ
+1292 TIIQPQWLIQ